1 MDTPVLRIG
10 DLLEGRYRIEQ
21 QIGEG
26 GHGTIFRATQL
37 PLGREVAIKVVTVVD
52 AELLARF
59 AREAEIAQRLEHPNT
74 IRILD
79 FGKTPSGSPYL
90 ALELLRGQ
98 TLHELLC
105 AQGGQSAAAALTVIE
120 QVLKSLA
127 EAHQKGVVHR
137 DIKPE
142 NVFISAQV
150 GEPLFVK
157 VLDFGIAKQMSDK
170 PGLTAVGDAIGT
182 PSYMAPEQVM
192 GMPVDARTDIYA
204 VGLLL
209 AEIVTGRTVF
219 EQGGNMTI
227 MRVQLSR
234 EEVALSA
241 VVRSSVVGPI
251 VERAVRKMPKER
263 YQSALEMIE
272 AVRQAQRSLERAGP
286 TSAAIEAPQASVP
299 QQRSISQASGSQ
311 PSGSQP
317 SGSQPSARHAVP
329 HATSATALATMQSAG
344 AASNTAHAPGLQ
356 FAPTQSVAQ
365 SFVAQPSVQPYT
377 HQLAAPQPTSAQP
390 APTAASS
397 RKLPAWLYAAG
408 GALFAGLI
416 ALAVLAFSSD
426 GRRKSPVAESESEEA
441 QEPRNTST
449 RKPQTTSAEPVHT
462 PRGAKPSK
470 SKARTPTVVQQP
482 GAKVPKTVVL
492 DEVVKLYEENGYTI
506 LQVTPGKELDVVNW
520 TKGQCGGYVS
530 IYRPKDAHTTES
542 LVNNLATNEGLALF
556 QEGLSVLM
564 VGTSQVSPTCRAEA
578 AKVLEQPGPSQ

>member
-21 QIGEG
+21 QIGAG
-26 GHGTIFRATQL
+26 GHGSIFRATQL

-105 AQGGQSAAAALTVIE
+105 AQGGQSARAALTIIE

-219 EQGGNMTI
+219 EAGGNMTI
-227 MRVQLSR
+227 MRAQLSR
-234 EEVALSA
+234 EEVALSPQ
-241 VVRSSVVGPI
+241 VKSSVVGPI
-251 VERAVRKMPKER
+251 VERAVRKWPQDR

-272 AVRQAQRSLERAGP
+272 AVRQAQRSLDRAGP
-286 TSAAIEAPQASVP
+286 TAASIPVPQPSVP
-299 QQRSISQASGSQ
+299 QPSGSRASGSQ

-317 SGSQPSARHAVP
+317 SATRQAVP
-329 HATSATALATMQSAG
+329 HATSATAPAALATMQSAG
-344 AASNTAHAPGLQ
+344 AATNTAHAAGLQ

-365 SFVAQPSVQPYT
+365 SFAAQPSVQPYT
-377 HQLAAPQPTSAQP
+377 QQLATPQPTSAQP

-397 RKLPAWLYAAG
+397 RKLPAWLYALG
-408 GALFAGLI
+408 GALFAGII

-426 GRRKSPVAESESEEA
+426 GRRKSSVAESESESESESDEA
-441 QEPRNTST
+441 PRKTST
-449 RKPQTTSAEPVHT
+449 RKPQTTSAEPVQT
-462 PRGAKPSK
+462 ARSKPTKGKGRAASVLLH
-470 SKARTPTVVQQP
+470 PQ
-482 GAKVPKTVVL
+482 AKVPKTVVL
-492 DEVVKLYEENGYTI
+492 DEVVKLYKQNGYTI
-506 LQVTPGKELDVVNW
+506 LNQAPTAAVDVVNW
-520 TKGQCGGYVS
+520 QKGQCPGYVS
-530 IYRPKDAHTTES
+530 IYRTNDAQAAETIVNS
-542 LVNNLATNEGLALF
+542 LANNQELVLF
-556 QEGLSVLM
+556 QEGLAVLF
-564 VGTSQVSPTCRAEA
+564 VGSSQVECRAAA
-578 AKVLEQPGPSQ
+578 AKVLER